1 MLNKLVMQ
9 SNKNLQRVFTKKTN
23 GLNDMDSGVNILRK
37 TSKTNKDG
45 SVVLNLFFEDGRKV
59 IVTYQEA

>member
-23 GLNDMDSGVNILRK
+23 GLHDLNTAVNILRK

-45 SVVLNLFFEDGRKV
+45 SVVLNLFFENGKKV
-59 IVTYQEA
+59 IVTYVEG

>member
-23 GLNDMDSGVNILRK
+23 GLNDMDSGVNIKRK

-59 IVTYQEA
+59 IVTYVEG

>member
-23 GLNDMDSGVNILRK
+23 GLNDMDSAVNIKRK

-59 IVTYQEA
+59 IVTYVEG

>member
-9 SNKNLQRVFTKKTN
+9 SNKNLQRVFTKKVN
-23 GLNDMDSGVNILRK
+23 GLNDMDSAVNIKRK

-45 SVVLNLFFEDGRKV
+45 SVVLNLFFENGRKV
-59 IVTYQEA
+59 IVTYVEG